1 MIGLPGLVQA
11 LQLESG
17 SVELVL
23 WAQTSHP
30 TDINDAVLQVFSTC
44 E

>member
-23 WAQTSHP
+23 WAQASHP